1 MRRTPLLHR
10 LAMVWLALVLLA
22 TLTAHWL
29 PIPDPLAQSLSD
41 MLAKPGATRW
51 FGADSLG
58 RDVFSRTIHGFRIT
72 LVVSLGSVAF
82 AAGGAV
88 GLPLSNPLPAGHRPV
103 HAGRAADRRGR

>member
-1 MRRTPLLHR
+1 MQRTPLLHR
-10 LAMVWLALVLLA
+10 LAMVWLALVLAA

-29 PIPDPLAQSLSD
+29 PIPDPLSQSLSD
-41 MLAKPGATRW
+41 MLAKPDAARW

-82 AAGGAV
+82 GLALGGLLGIVAGYY
-88 GLPLSNPLPAGHRPV
+88 LSLIHI
-103 HAGRAADRRGR
+103 